1 MLINSI
7 FDDILTETYVL
18 PIVPISFDAAYLC
31 NENYIKKSKILE
43 ILEISNNSNIVK
55 HPKILELITLL
66 NLHDV
71 QPLDAMFL
79 NVFYRKLL
87 RARLEN
93 DYLQKDLPSG
103 LIITTFDN
111 AENDYYIVKTLRL
124 FRVLCKYLHIKCTF
138 KEATFKKSLLN
149 DFSFWESMNKNFMD
163 IYGENTIPIINNNDN
178 NTLLFLGILFDIWS
192 GSILTINNEV
202 IKIVPA
208 TFITRLL

>member
-18 PIVPISFDAAYLC
+18 PIVPITFDAAYLC
-31 NENYIKKSKILE
+31 NENYNKNSKNSKILG
-43 ILEISNNSNIVK
+43 LDNIAC
-55 HPKILELITLL
+55 HPKILELFTLL

-87 RARLEN
+87 RVRLEN

-111 AENDYYIVKTLRL
+111 AEYDYYIVKTLRL

-149 DFSFWESMNKNFMD
+149 DFSFWESMNKHFMD
-163 IYGENTIPIINNNDN
+163 IYGENIIPIINNDNND
-178 NTLLFLGILFDIWS
+178 NTLLFLGIIFDIWS

-202 IKIVPA
+202 IKINPA
-208 TFITRLL
+208 TFIARLL